1 MEEYKA
7 SSSDFTNLPYVLDHL
22 KGLGFNITL
31 VSDEGFAL
39 FPALDSILKS
49 NFNCITGALL
59 GFYLGIE
66 DQVFTLRQNPFVT
79 AKALIKTKS

>member
-39 FPALDSILKS
+39 FPALVSIL
-49 NFNCITGALL
+49 T
-59 GFYLGIE
+59 E
-66 DQVFTLRQNPFVT
+66 
-79 AKALIKTKS
+79 